1 MRRLQR
7 TGVPNGGA
15 MAGILVTGAS
25 GQLGAYLLRE
35 LGRRATPFT
44 AWRGTSSAGGTCGFH
59 IQAVDLANSDAA
71 ARAFDAAQP
80 TVVIHAAA
88 IARIDLCHSDPQ
100 LAERVNTSGT
110 RTLVELCRRAHARL
124 VYVSTDLVFD
134 GQRGGYQ
141 ETDALSPLSIYGK
154 TKAAGEAPVR
164 EYEAGVVVR
173 TSLMFGPPINGR
185 PNFFQSQVRSLES
198 GSPMTLFVDEWRTPL
213 SFHAAA
219 LGLVAIAESDCCGLL
234 HLGGPQRMSRY
245 EMGQYLA
252 GSLGRD
258 ASVFRPARQAD
269 IPASE
274 PRPRDVSLDSSRFR
288 RRFPDVSWPEWNEA
302 LGAMGISCGRP
313 VADQ

>member
-1 MRRLQR
+1 
-7 TGVPNGGA
+7 
-15 MAGILVTGAS
+15 MAGILVTGAT

-35 LGRRATPFT
+35 FGRQGTPFT
-44 AWRGTSSAGGTCGFH
+44 AWGGPNSAGETCGFPV
-59 IQAVDLANSDAA
+59 QAVDLANPDEA

-80 TVVIHAAA
+80 TVAIHAAA
-88 IARIDLCHSDPQ
+88 IARIDLCHRDPE
-100 LAERVNTSGT
+100 LAERVNTAGT
-110 RTLVELCRRAHARL
+110 RALVELCRRTHARL

-141 ETDALSPLSIYGK
+141 ETDPPSPLSIYGK

-185 PNFFQSQVRSLES
+185 PNFFQAQVRSLES

-219 LGLVAIAESDCCGLL
+219 RGLVAIAESDCYGLL

-245 EMGQYLA
+245 EMGQQLA
-252 GSLGRD
+252 AALGRD

-288 RRFPDVSWPEWNEA
+288 RRFPGVRWPEWNEA
-302 LGAMGISCGRP
+302 LDAMGIGGG
-313 VADQ
+313 